1 MPTCALPQTIP
12 RFDTSNF
19 AQQAKTFVFDLVRMQ
34 ERSDIPRP
42 FPHRH
47 GYYHLIWMSRACGVH
62 MIDFDRYEVR
72 PNSVFFISPGQVHA
86 WRSTVP
92 PEGYVVN
99 FSPEF
104 FFEMFPRPDALA
116 EFPFFHLANADPVL
130 YLDSQHAAELAP
142 LIEAIEAEFVGAAPW
157 RYDVIRSLFLVFL
170 VRLRRLHRPLKPE
183 HSSPQSYLL
192 TKKYKLLIEEK
203 FLELGSVQDYA
214 GLLNVTDRHL
224 NEATKKA
231 VGKTASQ
238 LISERILMEAKR
250 LLIQSGM
257 GVSEVAYQ
265 LNFDDPAYFCRFFR
279 KGTTLSPG
287 EFKKRHAAPI

>member
-1 MPTCALPQTIP
+1 MPTSALPETIP
-12 RFDTSNF
+12 KFDISNF
-19 AQQAKTFVFDLVRMQ
+19 AQHAKTFVFDLVRMQ
-34 ERSDIPRP
+34 DCSDIPRP

-47 GYYHLIWMSRACGVH
+47 GYYHLIWMSRASGVH
-62 MIDFDRYEVR
+62 MIDFARYEVR

-116 EFPFFHLANADPVL
+116 EFPFFHLANTDPVL
-130 YLDSQHAAELAP
+130 YLDSERAAELAP
-142 LIEAIEAEFVGAAPW
+142 LIEAIEAEFVGTAPW
-157 RYDVIRSLFLVFL
+157 RHDVIRSLFLVFL
-170 VRLRRLHRPLKPE
+170 VKLRRLHRPLKPE

-231 VGKTASQ
+231 VGKTANQ

-279 KGTTLSPG
+279 KGTALSPG
-287 EFKKRHAAPI
+287 EFKKRHAAPV